1 MSELS
6 LWRRAFLGA
15 VCSAGSTLAARHLFG
30 EEPQSRDQLKEPVFR
45 VSKAAS
51 GDAAGAARAE
61 KDAAHPLDAALD
73 IAHNGLHHIQGDIA
87 DYSCTFVKRERIK
100 NKLGDYEY
108 MFAKVRNRRMEGD
121 KVKVPFAIYL
131 YFLKPDA
138 MKGREVIYVEGE
150 NSGKMVAHEGG
161 VKGGLLPTV
170 WIKPD
175 SMLAMAGN
183 RYPITEA
190 GIETLVLRLI
200 EKGERDRKRDECQV
214 EFRKNAKINGRVCT
228 LLKVIHPV
236 EREYFDFHKVEIFI
250 DDEYQIP
257 VRYAAY
263 SWPAAG
269 SSEMP
274 LLEEYTYL
282 NMKLNVGLK
291 AIDFDHTNPEYNFVR
306 KKS

>member
-1 MSELS
+1 MSELN

-15 VCSAGSTLAARHLFG
+15 ACAVGSSVATGRLFG
-30 EEPQSRDQLKEPVFR
+30 QAPQSREQLREPVFR
-45 VSKAAS
+45 VSKAAT
-51 GDAAGAARAE
+51 GDNAGAARAE
-61 KDAAHPLDAALD
+61 RGAEHPLDAALD
-73 IAHNGLHHIQGDIA
+73 IAYNGLKHIRSTIP

-108 MFAKVRNRRMEGD
+108 MFAKVRNGQMDGD
-121 KVKVPFAIYL
+121 KVVVPFAIYL
-131 YFLKPDA
+131 YFLKPDSV
-138 MKGREVIYVEGE
+138 KGREVIYVHGE
-150 NSGKMVAHEGG
+150 NNGKMVAHEGG
-161 VKGGLLPTV
+161 LKGSFLPTV
-170 WIKPD
+170 WLKPD
-175 SMLAMAGN
+175 STLAMAGN

-228 LLKVIHPV
+228 LLKVVHPV
-236 EREYFDFHKVEIFI
+236 EREYFDFHRVEIFI

-263 SWPAAG
+263 SWPTSPG
-269 SSEMP
+269 GESP

-291 AIDFDHTNPEYNFVR
+291 AIDFDPNNPDYAFVAKR
-306 KKS
+306 K